1 MFPELVNSS
10 VQSEAES
17 FLVEMFSTKWKKE
30 ILRERRSRLSVNMLI
45 SLFLSSSFVYIILE
59 QQLHTDK
66 PLDNGMTNLKI
77 NELSKHTVYKQH
89 IHGFMVLAL

>member
-1 MFPELVNSS
+1 
-10 VQSEAES
+10 
-17 FLVEMFSTKWKKE
+17 
-30 ILRERRSRLSVNMLI
+30 MLI
-45 SLFLSSSFVYIILE
+45 SVFLSNSFVYIILE
-59 QQLHTDK
+59 QLHADK

>member
-10 VQSEAES
+10 IQSQDES
-17 FLVEMFSTKWKKE
+17 FLVEVFSTKCKKE

-45 SLFLSSSFVYIILE
+45 SVFLSNSFVYIILE
-59 QQLHTDK
+59 QLHADK